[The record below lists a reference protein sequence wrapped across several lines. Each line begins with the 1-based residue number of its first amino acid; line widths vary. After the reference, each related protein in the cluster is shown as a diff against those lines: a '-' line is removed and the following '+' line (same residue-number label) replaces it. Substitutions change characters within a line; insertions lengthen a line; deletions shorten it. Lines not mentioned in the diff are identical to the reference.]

1 MDEFWTEAE
10 NDLRSRASGLLRG
23 LAGPGQASAE
33 GALAELRS
41 AADESLSGRV
51 AILDEAARRDPRFG
65 DGLMARLAASR
76 PLEPA
81 ELTACLLGRLAGT
94 ADHVFEA
101 GTRAA
106 REKGFFSSILMDFR
120 KVQERLAGLVSGA
133 ELARFGACR
142 LCRLL
147 ERGDRDR
154 AGRES
159 GALRARAAVFDAEVR
174 SVAALLLGPDWAAGL
189 APFETISTADERTT
203 P

>member
-10 NDLRSRASGLLRG
+10 NAFRSRASGLFRG
-23 LAGPGQASAE
+23 LADPDTSSAE
-33 GALAELRS
+33 SALAELWPV
-41 AADESLSGRV
+41 ADGPLSGRV
-51 AILDEAARRDPRFG
+51 AILDEAARRDPRLG
-65 DGLMARLAASR
+65 GGLLARLAAAR

-81 ELTACLLGRLAGT
+81 ELTACSLGRLAGT

-106 REKGFFSSILMDFR
+106 RERGFYSSILMDFR
-120 KVQERLAGLVSGA
+120 EVQERLAGLVSGA
-133 ELARFGACR
+133 ELARLGACR

-159 GALRARAAVFDAEVR
+159 EALRARAAGLDAEIR
-174 SVAALLLGPDWAAGL
+174 SVAAFLLGPDGAGTL
-189 APFETISTADERTT
+189 PPLGGYPASDERT